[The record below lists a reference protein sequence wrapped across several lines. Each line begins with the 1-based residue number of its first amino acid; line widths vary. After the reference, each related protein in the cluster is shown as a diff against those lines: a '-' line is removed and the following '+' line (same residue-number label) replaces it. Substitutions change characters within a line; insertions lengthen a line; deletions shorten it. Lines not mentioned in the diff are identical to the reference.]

1 MREIKTVIV
10 ELEYPRDDC
19 LRDCSDEYY
28 GIGRELIRC
37 KDCTH
42 WDGYCCHNKWWGDGY
57 GNYAQPI
64 KAGDG
69 FCDWAE
75 RKEE

>member
-1 MREIKTVIV
+1 MKDDGQDWITRYYSSHKYIPEGHSDG
-10 ELEYPRDDC
+10 EL
-19 LRDCSDEYY
+19 
-28 GIGRELIRC
+28 IGKLIRC

-42 WDGYCCHNKWWGDGY
+42 WDGYYCHHKGYGDGY
-57 GNYAQPI
+57 ANYSPPI
-64 KAGDG
+64 KSEDG